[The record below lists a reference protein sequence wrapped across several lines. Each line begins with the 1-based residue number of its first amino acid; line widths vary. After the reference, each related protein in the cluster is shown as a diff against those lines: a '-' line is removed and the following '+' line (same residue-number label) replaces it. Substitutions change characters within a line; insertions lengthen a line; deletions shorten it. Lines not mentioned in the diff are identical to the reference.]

1 MDTHEKQ
8 DVEKIPVKD
17 LVLWTENPRDP
28 ISSRSK
34 NETVIRHALVDAG
47 KKWEIKKLAK
57 KMGARYDFSEL
68 PTVVYKN
75 GAPIV
80 YDGNRR
86 VILAMLKLGLYP
98 EFCDL
103 KFKMPDCPDVLPCCV
118 ASEDVAIESV
128 WRKHADTG
136 SWDQIARDVFL
147 YKFMKQPKSVLL
159 QLNEMLEGRVE
170 ATSYLNQRFVREEV
184 LTNPRMKSIGIKIEK
199 GRVSSRHNAKDTQRL
214 LEHIFSLVKDKRI
227 STRNGRK
234 EPLCVLIDPK
244 LKAIVDADAGKEY
257 HDVDLKSDDFQ
268 CLNVSSADAQQAARL
283 PRRVGSSPMA
293 LFGGK
298 LDLDVGE
305 PANLYRDILD
315 LYNYYEKHRDNLS
328 DRFPALIRMAL
339 RLECELIAKCSSSRD
354 MSALVMNGF
363 DDAKALLSQD
373 QKTFLAQNAVT
384 KSNIVG
390 LLQTGAHNYT
400 GSYNLAQTIAMSL
413 IVGGLLRLHCKRE
426 RGASNG

>member
-1 MDTHEKQ
+1 MAVEEKQ
-8 DVEKIPVKD
+8 NVEKIPVKD

-34 NETVIRHALVDAG
+34 NETVIRHALVDVG
-47 KKWEIKKLAK
+47 RKWEIKRLAK

-75 GAPIV
+75 GSPIV

-98 EFCDL
+98 EFRDL
-103 KFKMPDCPDVLPCCV
+103 KFKMPDCPEILPCCV
-118 ASEDVAIESV
+118 ASEDVAIDSV

-136 SWDQIARDVFL
+136 SWDQISRDVFL

-159 QLNEMLEGRVE
+159 QLNEMLDGRVE

-184 LTNPRMKSIGIKIEK
+184 LTNPRLKSIGIKIEK
-199 GRVSSRHNAKDTQRL
+199 GRVLSRHNAEDTQKL

-244 LKAIVDADAGKEY
+244 SRSIVDADADKEY
-257 HDVDLKSDDFQ
+257 HDVDLKPDDFES
-268 CLNVSSADAQQAARL
+268 LNVSSADAQQAGRL

-293 LFGGK
+293 FFGGK

-305 PANLYRDILD
+305 PANLYRDILG
-315 LYNYYEKHRDNLS
+315 
-328 DRFPALIRMAL
+328 
-339 RLECELIAKCSSSRD
+339 
-354 MSALVMNGF
+354 GF
-363 DDAKALLSQD
+363 
-373 QKTFLAQNAVT
+373 V
-384 KSNIVG
+384 
-390 LLQTGAHNYT
+390 HNC
-400 GSYNLAQTIAMSL
+400 GSI
-413 IVGGLLRLHCKRE
+413 
-426 RGASNG
+426 